1 MMLRPAARRWSSL
14 RLAVLFLLAAGPA
27 PVRATDAREVL
38 GVAHA
43 AGRYNFTD
51 QDYLNEGANVLL
63 ELGTKVIKVFFLP
76 HQVDFHYP
84 FNSNWG
90 DPLPAN
96 VVELAQRPHF
106 VELFNKP
113 FSTYIMVISAVGGG
127 LPYFDGLTREEAA
140 AEQEQMYLL
149 TKHLLTT
156 YKNSGKTFILQNW
169 EGDHLL
175 LQGIPEGLDPDPKRV
190 IAMIQWF
197 NARQDGVRQARQEL
211 GSVGNSLGVEVLHAI
226 EVNHLARAMA
236 GEVTLT
242 NDVVPF
248 TRADLYS
255 YSTWDIKFE
264 PRTLV
269 KVLDYL
275 ESKVPDSQRFGKRN
289 IYLGEF
295 GLAKNHG
302 VPEGA
307 RPKRIRDLME
317 AALGWGVRYA
327 IYWEVFCNEALHVYS
342 GRPRQR
348 DLRGFWLIRPDG
360 VKAPMWDMLA
370 GQIGAGF
377 HRAAFGSF
385 SNQYISVDEG
395 NRGVRAERWTRG
407 GRWETFTLK
416 DWNGGALQDGDS
428 VSLQSHDGRYLTVER
443 GAAGRVL
450 AREAAPGPL
459 ERFKL
464 HKIGGEGAI
473 AHGDSIAFETGTGL
487 YLGAEVG
494 GRGTIR
500 ARRPAPGPAEVF
512 QFVDPEE

>member
-1 MMLRPAARRWSSL
+1 MLCHAARRWSSWG
-14 RLAVLFLLAAGPA
+14 LAVLFLMAAWPVPA
-27 PVRATDAREVL
+27 QATDAREVL
-38 GVAHA
+38 GVAHV

-51 QDYLNEGANVLL
+51 EDYLNEGANVLL
-63 ELGTKVIKVFFLP
+63 ELGTRVIKVFFVP
-76 HQVDFHYP
+76 HQVNVHYP
-84 FNSNWG
+84 FNSDWG
-90 DPLPAN
+90 DPLPAS
-96 VVELAQRPHF
+96 VVELAQKPYF
-106 VELFNKP
+106 QELFSKP
-113 FSTYIMVISAVGGG
+113 FSTYILVISAAGGG
-127 LPYFDGLTREEAA
+127 APYFEGLTPEEA
-140 AEQEQMYLL
+140 ETEREQMYLL

-156 YKNSGKTFILQNW
+156 YANTGKTFILQNW

-175 LQGIPEGLDPDPKRV
+175 RQNIPEHAAPDPKRV
-190 IAMIQWF
+190 EAMLHWF

-211 GSVGNSLGVEVLHAI
+211 GNNLGVEVLHAI
-226 EVNHLARAMA
+226 EVNHLRRAMA

-242 NDVVPF
+242 NNVVPF

-269 KVLDYL
+269 KALDYL
-275 ESKVPDSQRFGKRN
+275 ESKAPDSQRFGKRN

-327 IYWEVFCNEALHVYS
+327 VYWELYCNETLRNYS
-342 GRPRQR
+342 GRPRHR

-360 VKAPMWDMLA
+360 VKTQMWDMLA

-377 HRAAFGSF
+377 HRAAFSSF
-385 SNQYISVDEG
+385 SSQYMSVDERG
-395 NRGVRAERWTRG
+395 RGVRAERWTGG

-416 DWNGGALQDGDS
+416 DWNGGALQDGDR

-443 GAAGRVL
+443 GSAGRVF

-459 ERFKL
+459 EMFKL
-464 HKIGGEGAI
+464 HKIGGDGAI

-494 GRGTIR
+494 GRGTIQ
-500 ARRPAPGPAEVF
+500 ALRPAPGPSEVF
-512 QFVDPEE
+512 RFVDPEE